1 MFLDCFGIAFKL
13 TWSGWEML
21 YSDSKD
27 MNVTNKIHS
36 TFSQSVF
43 ENAFKL
49 CFPFMGPVDVEKT

>member
-43 ENAFKL
+43 ENTFKL